1 MQEAI
6 RNITERHRSLFGD
19 HPSVVRIHAGF
30 TNALFDINGSFIV
43 KICADKSNEKNFMKE
58 AAFYRANE
66 GNGLIPQCYYTAA
79 DEAGIPYLYEIL
91 EKVKGETVYSVW
103 HALTEPQREDVIRQ
117 LCVAMRQFH
126 QNKGASYDWCGR
138 IGGQFL
144 DAYGKTSG
152 FFSGPERALLCK
164 AHARFGALLDGG
176 EFVFVHND
184 LHFDNVF
191 LCGGGI
197 KIIDFERS
205 LYAPKDYEL
214 DILRRMARKPRK
226 FASEE
231 NEKLVKPGDYKN
243 IMAYTEKYYPEL
255 FRTNSLYERLAAY
268 DLVYSL
274 AQYADY
280 PREDELK
287 GDALNAA
294 RIVLG
299 A

>member
-1 MQEAI
+1 
-6 RNITERHRSLFGD
+6 
-19 HPSVVRIHAGF
+19 
-30 TNALFDINGSFIV
+30 
-43 KICADKSNEKNFMKE
+43 MKE
-58 AAFYRANE
+58 AAFYRANKE
-66 GNGLIPQCYYTAA
+66 NSLIPQCYYAGA
-79 DEAGIPYLYEIL
+79 DEDGIPFPYEIL
-91 EKVKGETVYSVW
+91 EKLQGETLYSVW
-103 HALTEPQREDVIRQ
+103 HALSEPRREDFIRQ
-117 LCVAMRQFH
+117 LCGAMRQFH
-126 QNKGASYDWCGR
+126 QSKGVPYDWGGR

-152 FFSGPERALLCK
+152 LFSVPERALLEK
-164 AHARFGALLDGG
+164 AYARFDALLASG

-205 LYAPKDYEL
+205 LFAPKDYEL

-231 NEKLVKPGDYKN
+231 NEKYIEPGDYKN

-255 FRTNSLYERLAAY
+255 FRADCLYERLAAY

-280 PREDELK
+280 PKEDELK
-287 GDALNAA
+287 GDALSAA
-294 RIVLG
+294 RIVIG

>member
-6 RNITERHRSLFGD
+6 RNIVERHRSLFGD
-19 HPSVVRIHAGF
+19 RPAVARIHAGF

-43 KICADKSNEKNFMKE
+43 KICADKSNEENFMKE
-58 AAFYRANE
+58 AAFYRANKE
-66 GNGLIPQCYYTAA
+66 NGLIPRCYYTSA
-79 DEAGIPYLYEIL
+79 DEAGIPFLYEIL
-91 EKVKGETVYSVW
+91 EKLQGETLYSVW
-103 HALTEPQREDVIRQ
+103 HALSEPQREDVIRQ
-117 LCVAMRQFH
+117 LCGAMRQFH
-126 QNKGASYDWCGR
+126 QNKGVPYDWGGR

-152 FFSGPERALLCK
+152 FFSGPERALLEK
-164 AHARFGALLDGG
+164 AYARFDALLASG

-205 LYAPKDYEL
+205 LYAPRDYEL
-214 DILRRMARKPRK
+214 DILRRMAGKPRK

-231 NEKLVKPGDYKN
+231 NEKYIKPSDYKN

-255 FRTNSLYERLAAY
+255 FRADCLYERLAAY

-280 PREDELK
+280 PKEDELK
-287 GDALNAA
+287 GDALSAA
-294 RIVLG
+294 RIVIG